1 MQPAEYVQ
9 MAEVQHCH
17 WWFEAKRRT
26 VDALLTRHAVGDRV
40 LSSTGRVLEVG
51 SGTGAMVDVMTGF
64 GRMYAADAY
73 LPALRLLREHRPD
86 AADVVPVGANLL
98 SLPFAE
104 ASFSLIGCFDVLYH
118 QQVGDVGEALAELH
132 RVCEPGGYLTIT
144 DSAFSFLRSSHDVAT
159 HAARRFRLPDLT
171 APLESSGFTI
181 EHASYFHTFLFPAA
195 ATFRLT
201 KRVLQGSPALGG
213 GGEAGGVNGTAAG
226 GYDVPAHS
234 DLAPVAPWLNAALLS
249 IYRLETPLTVRFRM
263 PFGSSLLILARRS
276 PA

>member
-1 MQPAEYVQ
+1 MQAAEYVQ

-17 WWFEAKRRT
+17 WWFEAKRKRRT

-51 SGTGAMVDVMTGF
+51 SGTG
-64 GRMYAADAY
+64 
-73 LPALRLLREHRPD
+73 
-86 AADVVPVGANLL
+86 
-98 SLPFAE
+98 
-104 ASFSLIGCFDVLYH
+104 
-118 QQVGDVGEALAELH
+118 
-132 RVCEPGGYLTIT
+132 
-144 DSAFSFLRSSHDVAT
+144 
-159 HAARRFRLPDLT
+159 
-171 APLESSGFTI
+171 
-181 EHASYFHTFLFPAA
+181 
-195 ATFRLT
+195 LT

-249 IYRLETPLTVRFRM
+249 IYRLETPLTARFRM
-263 PFGSSLLILARRS
+263 PFGVSLLILARRS

>member
-1 MQPAEYVQ
+1 MQAAEYVQ
-9 MAEVQHCH
+9 MAKVQHCH

-98 SLPFAE
+98 SLPFAD
-104 ASFSLIGCFDVLYH
+104 ASFSLVGCFDVLYH
-118 QQVGDVGEALAELH
+118 QRVGDVGEALAELH

-171 APLESSGFTI
+171 TPLESSGFTI
-181 EHASYFHTFLFPAA
+181 EHASYFHTLLFPAA
-195 ATFRLT
+195 AAFRLA
-201 KRVLQGSPALGG
+201 KRALQGSPVLGG

-263 PFGSSLLILARRS
+263 PFGVSLLILARRS

>member
-1 MQPAEYVQ
+1 MQAAEYVQ
-9 MAEVQHCH
+9 MAEVQDRH

-26 VDALLTRHAVGDRV
+26 VGALLARHAVGDRV
-40 LSSTGRVLEVG
+40 SSSTGRVLEVG

-73 LPALRLLREHRPD
+73 LPALRLLRAHRP
-86 AADVVPVGANLL
+86 AVADVVPVGANLL

-104 ASFSLIGCFDVLYH
+104 ASFSLVGCFDVLYH
-118 QQVGDVGEALAELH
+118 QRAGDVGEALAELH
-132 RVCEPGGYLTIT
+132 RVCEPGGYLAIT
-144 DSAFSFLRSSHDVAT
+144 DSAFPFLRSSHDVAT

-171 APLESSGFTI
+171 VPLESSGFTI

-195 ATFRLT
+195 ATFRLA

-213 GGEAGGVNGTAAG
+213 GGEVGVVNGTAAG

-249 IYRLETPLTVRFRM
+249 IYRFETPLTVRFRM
-263 PFGSSLLILARRS
+263 PFGTSLLILARRS